1 MPPNWWVVFGLG
13 RTIYKLNACWGAI
26 ALGFPECGDPYNRCV
41 PHEDPGGCAHG
52 IVTGNVGSHKCGLLS
67 QGGPRVCLCESPPL
81 KRAKDN
87 SFWTAVDY
95 CRDHAMTLP
104 FPDGS
109 SALCWVDDAKH
120 GPL

>member
-1 MPPNWWVVFGLG
+1 M
-13 RTIYKLNACWGAI
+13 
-26 ALGFPECGDPYNRCV
+26 GFPECGDPYNRCV

-87 SFWTAVDY
+87 SFWIAVDY

-109 SALCWVDDAKH
+109 SALC
-120 GPL
+120 